1 MKHWKSFTLT
11 FILIILSNLYVVAQ
25 KEPQTYK
32 GSYELNGKVGDVEYQ
47 YYNHAFNNERVF
59 HGFFKFT
66 SNEYLS
72 LNREGNY
79 KNGLKHG
86 KWIFGTEGRAL
97 TTAYYN
103 EGKLNGLFESKVWGR
118 NTIVVQ
124 YKDNHFTGSFDFT
137 DGVNHYTGQFDDDGY
152 ATGEWLQKRVRDG
165 ILFTRRQ
172 KWDKGIL
179 LSYIEI
185 DESTGKQK
193 DMLTQIHSHP
203 SPYVIQEERHKLFRE
218 VKAHPIMDFFWTTN
232 KRNEP
237 VQQGLRNGEYPMSI
251 DPMRGTYTEA
261 DRKKD
266 ELQRREQEKIEREK
280 KKQAEIEHK
289 EKEELELT
297 YKKTIEDLSNTGY
310 CKLLTELNKNKENGN
325 SFARNKT
332 IIVSECINK
341 IAKAEIKQVNYTK
354 EQLSNPIILI
364 IPIEFVL
371 VDNIW
376 TVNQTIS
383 IIDNSKDKCL
393 TGINIEEG
401 VFYYDNGNSL
411 LANVNSKLFECGDLI
426 ISKHKDKQLLITK
439 RVGNKTKTIVVKDIA
454 FEKNIKNAVCYRLSE
469 TKFSPKSYI
478 DPLLITEEEISLSA
492 EEIYKKQ
499 LQNKYPK

>member
-1 MKHWKSFTLT
+1 MKRWKSFTIT
-11 FILIILSNLYVVAQ
+11 IILIMFSNLHIVAQ
-25 KEPQTYK
+25 KEPLTYK
-32 GSYELNGKVGDVEYQ
+32 GSYELNGKVGYVEYQ
-47 YYNHAFNNERVF
+47 YYNSAFNNERVY

-72 LNREGNY
+72 LNREGYY
-79 KNGLKHG
+79 KNGEKDG

-97 TTAYYN
+97 TTAYYK
-103 EGKLNGLFESKVWGR
+103 EGKLNGPLESKVWGR

-124 YKDNHFTGSFDFT
+124 YKDNHFIGSFDFT
-137 DGVNHYTGQFDDDGY
+137 DGENRYIGQFDNEGY
-152 ATGEWLQKRVRDG
+152 ATGEWIQRKMRDG
-165 ILFTRRQ
+165 IQFIRRQ
-172 KWDKGIL
+172 KWDRGIL

-193 DMLTQIHSHP
+193 DMLDKIHSHP
-203 SPYVIQEERHKLFRE
+203 SPYVIQKERHKVFQE

-232 KRNEP
+232 KQNEP
-237 VQQGLRNGEYPMSI
+237 VQRGLKNGEYPMSI
-251 DPMRGTYTEA
+251 DPMRGIYTDT

-266 ELQRREQEKIEREK
+266 EAQRREQEKIEREK
-280 KKQAEIEHK
+280 KKQAEIERK
-289 EKEELELT
+289 EKEELALA
-297 YKKTIEDLSNTGY
+297 YKKTIENLSNTGY
-310 CKLLTELNKNKENGN
+310 CKLLTELGTNKNNGN

-341 IAKAEIKQVNYTK
+341 IAKAEIKQVNYVK

-376 TVNQTIS
+376 TVNRTIS
-383 IIDNSKDKCL
+383 IIDNSKDKYL
-393 TGINIEEG
+393 TGVNIQEG

-411 LANVNSKLFECGDLI
+411 LANVNSKLFECGNLT

-439 RVGNKTKTIVVKDIA
+439 KIGNKTKTIVIKDIA
-454 FEKNIKNAVCYRLSE
+454 FEKNVKNKVCYRLSE
-469 TKFSPKSYI
+469 AKFNSKSYI
-478 DPLLITEEEISLSA
+478 DPLLITEEEVSLST
-492 EEIYKKQ
+492 EEIYKRQ
-499 LQNKYPK
+499 QQNKYPK